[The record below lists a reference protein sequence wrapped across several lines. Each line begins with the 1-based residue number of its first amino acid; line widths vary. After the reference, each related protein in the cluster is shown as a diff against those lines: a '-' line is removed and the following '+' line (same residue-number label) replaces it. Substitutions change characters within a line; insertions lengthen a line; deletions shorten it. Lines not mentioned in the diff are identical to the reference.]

1 MSDEIFEYGTDEAI
15 KDGVLH
21 HPYPARWPWLLI
33 TNSVHADC
41 ENKGRTYD
49 QALTDCE
56 NKGRTYDQALTP
68 LLMDCLMEVKAKKPA
83 HEDFPLILENT
94 VAGTVWIMP
103 NEKGGMTVMKPEDY

>member
-33 TNSVHADC
+33 TNSIHA
-41 ENKGRTYD
+41 
-49 QALTDCE
+49 DCE

-68 LLMDCLMEVKAKKPA
+68 LLMDCIMAVKAKKPA
-83 HEDFPLILENT
+83 HEDFPLILEST
-94 VAGTVWIMP
+94 VAGTVWVMP